1 MRRNNHNNWRKS
13 GTGKTGRA
21 TRTEKPV
28 CTAGQRET
36 MQQGLRILARIIVR
50 AHLRRESSRTESAPS
65 ADPGAGD

>member
-13 GTGKTGRA
+13 GTGITGRA

-36 MQQGLRILARIIVR
+36 MQAGLRILARIIAR
-50 AHLRRESSRTESAPS
+50 AHLRRQASRAVSPP
-65 ADPGAGD
+65 DQAGGD